1 MKILIV
7 EDEPGIAN
15 FLKQGLEE
23 ESFAVDVALDG
34 KDGLFRSLSGDYDLL
49 LLDWIMPGISGI
61 EVCRRFR
68 EHFNETPVI
77 FLTAKDTSDEAIY
90 ALQAGAND
98 FVKKPFNFAE
108 LLERIRVQF
117 RKTNGKHVRLEQ
129 GPLVMDISS
138 HQVFVNDREI
148 NLTQKEF
155 QLLEFLIRNKGIAC
169 TRAKILK
176 EVWEIRFA
184 HDSGVIDVNINSI
197 RNKLGHL
204 YGDKLIR
211 TIRGVGYMVN
221 DE

>member
-23 ESFAVDVALDG
+23 ESYAVDVALDG
-34 KDGLFRSLSGDYDLL
+34 KDGLFKSLSGDYDLL

-68 EHFNETPVI
+68 EHFIDTPII
-77 FLTAKDTSDEAIY
+77 FLTAKDTSDEAIF

-117 RKTNGKHVRLEQ
+117 RRTKGENIQLQ
-129 GPLVMDISS
+129 LGPLVMDVSA
-138 HQVFVNDREI
+138 HQVFVNERDI
-148 NLTQKEF
+148 DLTQKEF
-155 QLLEFLIRNKGIAC
+155 LLLEFLLRNKGTVC
-169 TRAKILK
+169 TRTMILK
-176 EVWEIRFA
+176 TVWDIHYE
-184 HDSGVIDVNINSI
+184 HDSGVIDVNINAI
-197 RNKLGHL
+197 RRKLGPL
-204 YGDKLIR
+204 YGEQLIR
-211 TIRGVGYMVN
+211 TIRGVGYIAK
-221 DE
+221 EP